1 VVSLLMKSMGAKG
14 PYKAMFT
21 DVDVDQGLTEA
32 IYQRLALKPPKTEVV
47 VLCIGTDRSTG
58 DSLGPLVGSYLSERV
73 SSIRL
78 FGTLEN
84 PVHAVNLAETTDY
97 ISIHHPDAFMLAV
110 DACLGQVS
118 TVGQITLA
126 DGPLR
131 PGAGVHKKLPAVGDA
146 HITGIVNVGGFMEYF
161 VLQNTRL
168 HIVVRMAEVIG
179 SAIAGAANELGSM
192 ERHRASSATCG
203 TESRTQRLNVFLR
216 GRS

>member
-1 VVSLLMKSMGAKG
+1 MKSMGAKG

-21 DVDVDQGLTEA
+21 DVDGEQGLTEA
-32 IYQRLALKPPKTEVV
+32 IYQRLSMKSAKSDIV

-58 DSLGPLVGSYLSERV
+58 DSLGPLVGSYLSERAAPV
-73 SSIRL
+73 RL

-84 PVHAVNLAETTDY
+84 PVHAVNLAETTEH
-97 ISIHHPDAFMLAV
+97 IQAQHPDAFTLAV

-168 HIVVRMAEVIG
+168 HIVVKMAEVIG
-179 SAIAGAANELGSM
+179 AAIAGATHELGAM
-192 ERHRASSATCG
+192 ERHRATAAAFV
-203 TESRTQRLNVFLR
+203 TESRPQRLSVFLR
-216 GRS
+216 GRP